1 MPFFAM
7 FCLFIGLSRSQ
18 GVVGAENTAGQ
29 TLRDGPLEK
38 MVKYCTC
45 KCCEGHT
52 SPTDWKGC
60 TLPLPIGWVPCLP
73 GIYVENNCS
82 ICHPSTT
89 TPPSHSCLP
98 VQNITGQ
105 WLQIQSSSSD
115 QSVEFQKG
123 VTRSYTVS
131 DTRTW
136 GTTVSANAGVSFG
149 FSGVGITAGVSGSLS
164 QSIAKGY
171 TSEFEM
177 SSTETHTFNYGPGVV
192 WQFQFTVT
200 DRCGSSTIKGNDLA
214 LTKGAIDPPCCLP
227 GYSRNI
233 SVPHGDCAAGPNVCS
248 TQTSVT
254 LV

>member
-1 MPFFAM
+1 MMSFTMLYVAIV
-7 FCLFIGLSRSQ
+7 LRQSR
-18 GVVGAENTAGQ
+18 GVVGEELTMGP

-73 GIYVENNCS
+73 GIYVESNCS

-98 VQNITGQ
+98 VQNIMGQ

-123 VTRSYTVS
+123 VTRS
-131 DTRTW
+131 
-136 GTTVSANAGVSFG
+136 
-149 FSGVGITAGVSGSLS
+149 
-164 QSIAKGY
+164 
-171 TSEFEM
+171 
-177 SSTETHTFNYGPGVV
+177 
-192 WQFQFTVT
+192 
-200 DRCGSSTIKGNDLA
+200 
-214 LTKGAIDPPCCLP
+214 
-227 GYSRNI
+227 
-233 SVPHGDCAAGPNVCS
+233 
-248 TQTSVT
+248 
-254 LV
+254 